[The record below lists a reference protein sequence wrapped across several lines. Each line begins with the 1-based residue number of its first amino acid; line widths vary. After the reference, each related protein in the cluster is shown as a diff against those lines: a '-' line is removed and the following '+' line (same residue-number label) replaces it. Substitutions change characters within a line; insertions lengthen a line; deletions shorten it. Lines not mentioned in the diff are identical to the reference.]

1 MRCPNC
7 QNEVREGAVFC
18 GSCGAAIPAVAAP
31 VESTPLPP
39 PAPVA
44 ESAAPQPVAYVPPQ
58 PDAGNP
64 GQAEYERQM
73 AEYQRKQAEYE
84 AQKAAYEQYQQQAAG
99 QTAQMPPAVAPVAQY
114 TQDGQVAPAVGYGQA
129 APAPKKKTGLI
140 IGIVVGVLVIVGAL
154 AVGGLLIA
162 RGALENALEDT
173 GLEVE
178 APVTDDG
185 STNAP
190 VETPGVAGAA
200 TAEEAVRSALAAEGF
215 GDWVQ
220 QLYKED
226 DASAVYWAGPPNSE
240 WVSEVTVLKSAD
252 GTWVLG
258 GIEALQFGGDVPMAP
273 SDEAIAVV
281 TDFLVAIQQDRAD
294 DAHDLTIEPFSLDGA
309 SASYSNGQF
318 TAFEILSAEEQSDG
332 SVWVETSETWYGST
346 ATQWYYVVPTEAGY
360 RISNLEVR

>member
-18 GSCGAAIPAVAAP
+18 GSCGAAIPAAAAAA
-31 VESTPLPP
+31 ESAPPQP
-39 PAPVA
+39 PAP
-44 ESAAPQPVAYVPPQ
+44 APQPVVPQPAAYASPQ
-58 PDAGNP
+58 PDAENP

-99 QTAQMPPAVAPVAQY
+99 QTAQMPPAVAPAAQY
-114 TQDGQVAPAVGYGQA
+114 TQAGQVAPAGYGQPV
-129 APAPKKKTGLI
+129 PAPKKKTGLI
-140 IGIVVGVLVIVGAL
+140 IGIVVGVLVLIGAL
-154 AVGGLLIA
+154 AVGGLLVA
-162 RGALENALEDT
+162 RGALEGALEDT
-173 GLEVE
+173 GAEVE

-185 STNAP
+185 STDVP
-190 VETPGVAGAA
+190 VEAPTAAGAA
-200 TAEEAVRSALAAEGF
+200 TAEEAVRSALAAEGL

-240 WVSEVTVLKSAD
+240 WVSEVTVLKGAD
-252 GTWVLG
+252 GTWSLG

-273 SDEAIAVV
+273 ADEAVAVV
-281 TDFLVAIQQDRAD
+281 TDFLVAIQEDRAD

>member
-7 QNEVREGAVFC
+7 QNEVRDGAVFC
-18 GSCGAAIPAVAAP
+18 GSCGAAIPAATTPVA
-31 VESTPLPP
+31 STPPQP
-39 PAPVA
+39 PAP
-44 ESAAPQPVAYVPPQ
+44 APQAAVPQPAAYAPPQ
-58 PDAGNP
+58 ADAPGS

-84 AQKAAYEQYQQQAAG
+84 AQKAAYEQYQQQ
-99 QTAQMPPAVAPVAQY
+99 TAQMPAAAAPTAQY
-114 TQDGQVAPAVGYGQA
+114 AQTGQVAPAGYGQA
-129 APAPKKKTGLI
+129 APAPKKKTGLV
-140 IGIVVGVLVIVGAL
+140 IGIVVGVLVLIGAL
-154 AVGGLLIA
+154 IGGGLLIA

-173 GLEVE
+173 GIEVE

-185 STNAP
+185 TGEAP
-190 VETPGVAGAA
+190 FEAPTAAGAA
-200 TAEEAVRSALAAEGF
+200 TAEDAVRAALEAEGL

-240 WVSEVTVLKSAD
+240 WVSEITVVKGAD
-252 GTWVLG
+252 GTWTLG

-318 TAFEILSAEEQSDG
+318 TAFEILSTEEQSDG
-332 SVWVETSETWYGST
+332 TVWVETSETWYGST
-346 ATQWYYVVPTEAGY
+346 ATQWYYVVPTDAGY